1 MISIFIR
8 SLVFNA
14 GFYLSLLVHMLLA
27 IPSFFLPRQVLFAL
41 AKSWAHSMIWM
52 LRVFC
57 NIRVEFRGLEKI
69 PKGPLLVA
77 AKHQSAF
84 ETIALLPLFREPL
97 FILKRELTWIPL
109 FGLFLLKAQMIPIN
123 RSAGARA
130 MSRMTELA
138 RERVRSD
145 RQLIIFPEGTRRP
158 VAAPPRYKF
167 GVAQIYLDCGVQCLP
182 VALNSGLF
190 WPRRTFMRYPGTIV
204 VEFLDVIPPGLS
216 RDEFLERV
224 STAIETTTAKL
235 IEQGRRERARLIGD
249 LAPLDEPVAD
259 EG

>member
-1 MISIFIR
+1 MVSIFIR
-8 SLVFNA
+8 SLLFNA
-14 GFYLSLLVHMLLA
+14 GFYLSLLVHMALA
-27 IPSFFLPRQVLFAL
+27 IPSFFLPRQVLISL
-41 AKSWAHSMIWM
+41 AKSWSHSMVWM

-57 NIRVEFRGLEKI
+57 NIHVEFRGRDKI

-84 ETIALLPLFREPL
+84 ETIALLPLFRQPL

-109 FGLFLLKAQMIPIN
+109 FGMFLLKAQMIPVN
-123 RSAGARA
+123 RGAGARTL
-130 MSRMTELA
+130 SKMTELA
-138 RERVRSD
+138 RERVRGD

-158 VAAPPRYKF
+158 VGAEPRYKF
-167 GVAQIYLDCGVQCLP
+167 GVAQVYVDCGVPALP

-216 RDEFLERV
+216 RDEFLARAQDV
-224 STAIETTTAKL
+224 IETATDRLVA
-235 IEQGRRERARLIGD
+235 EGRRERARLIGD
-249 LAPLDEPVAD
+249 LAPLDEPAA
-259 EG
+259 GG

>member
-1 MISIFIR
+1 MLSIFIR
-8 SLVFNA
+8 SLLFNA

-27 IPSFFLPRQVLFAL
+27 IPSFFLPRQVLFSL
-41 AKSWAHSMIWM
+41 ANSWSHSMHWM

-57 NIRVEFRGLEKI
+57 NIRVEYRGVDKI

-84 ETIALLPLFREPL
+84 ETIALLPKFRQPL

-109 FGLFLLKAQMIPIN
+109 FGLFLLKAQMIPVN
-123 RSAGARA
+123 RGAGARTL
-130 MSRMTELA
+130 SRMTSLA
-138 RERVRSD
+138 RERVRGD

-158 VAAPPRYKF
+158 VSAEPHYKY
-167 GVAQIYLDCGVQCLP
+167 GVAQIYVDCGVPCLP

-190 WPRRTFMRYPGTIV
+190 WPRRTFLRYPGTIV

-216 RDEFLERV
+216 RDEFLVRTRDV
-224 STAIETTTAKL
+224 IETTTKRL
-235 IEQGRRERARLIGD
+235 VKQGRRERFRLIGD
-249 LAPLDEPVAD
+249 LAPLDEPAAR
-259 EG
+259 G

>member
-8 SLVFNA
+8 SAAFNA
-14 GFYLSLLVHMLLA
+14 GFYLSLLVHMALA
-27 IPSFFLPRQVLFAL
+27 IPSFFLPRQVLFML
-41 AKSWAHSMIWM
+41 AKSWARSMTWM

-57 NIRVEFRGLEKI
+57 NISVEYRGLEKI
-69 PKGPLLVA
+69 SKGPLLVA

-109 FGLFLLKAQMIPIN
+109 FGLFLLKAQMIPVN
-123 RSAGARA
+123 RSAGVKA
-130 MSRMTELA
+130 MSRMTALA
-138 RERVRSD
+138 RERVRDD

-158 VAAPPRYKF
+158 VGAPPRYKY
-167 GVAQIYLDCGVQCLP
+167 GVAQIYLDCGVHCLP

-190 WPRRTFMRYPGTIV
+190 WPRRTFLRYPGTIV
-204 VEFLDVIPPGLS
+204 VEFLDLIPPGLS
-216 RDEFLERV
+216 REEFLERA
-224 STAIETTTAKL
+224 SERIETATVKL
-235 IEQGRRERARLIGD
+235 VEEGRRERARLIGD
-249 LAPLDEPVAD
+249 LAPLDQPLA